1 MASKCLRIIYNDKES
16 PLIESSGKDN
26 SVSSD
31 KRNICFLVIQ
41 IPRYK
46 TGLAAAVIKESILQN
61 RQDNYELQ
69 NNPDFTLRLVKS
81 V

>member
-1 MASKCLRIIYNDKES
+1 MNHQES

-31 KRNICFLVIQ
+31 KRNTCFLVIQ
-41 IPRYK
+41 MPRYK
-46 TGLAAAVIKESILQN
+46 TDLAASVITESILQN
-61 RQDNYELQ
+61 RQDKYELQ
-69 NNPDFTLRLVKS
+69 NNPDFKLRLVKS